1 MRRVVVLAALAFAAC
16 SSGSPIIPAGF
27 DGPVAVVPFM
37 GVNPA
42 KAGAGLV
49 PLLAVAS
56 FRSDELALVDPNFD
70 APVPAPNLSWALTV
84 PTLPRPSL
92 LASGSLEDGGADL
105 LVVAGSAPVVQVVG
119 TWLDP
124 DPNSDEVYGIA
135 ETLNFTPYV
144 GAGAQILS
152 LAVIPVPTGPP
163 TGSPPVAPTRSG
175 RVRLIVGIDGA
186 FDPSAPQPDRNTS
199 RLVVLDMVRKS
210 DGSIGPDG
218 PPAVKRLVPE
228 SIPSF
233 APVAVAMSPDNVHLY
248 IATRDIIHDSS
259 GRAVLGIAELDTS
272 PAASEIWPVRGFD
285 ARNSPT
291 TSVAAAFVGERS
303 ELAFFIFDGPKLRVY
318 ASLDF
323 SGCGSQRDIACGV
336 ATFDPALG
344 GLASDPAPPG
354 PPGSLVPRQSYRT
367 PFNIPSLPLAMG
379 IAHPAE
385 LPGSVAPSAPFG
397 SQVCYSPAVA
407 GVTLP
412 LCPNVTEIPGGPP
425 FNLEGFPQPFMVQA
439 PSSGQLWTSVV
450 GLVTAIDGLAYV
462 QDLGRYGP
470 VNALAML
477 SDPTSRTSAV
487 ASSAVGPLGPYGNSA
502 FFGFPPGTAAIGL
515 WQDHPTGAGT
525 PPTVVNATAD
535 LVAAT
540 IVWPGFTRDDHWLV
554 SYQGVLP
561 GFAQRRSVLGLAAD
575 GNLYVAIQDAAV
587 PSLDGELPASSY
599 WVTGAIVTR
608 PELGLHTL
616 ERDGAPGDIA
626 LFLLDNDPCPSTRP
640 NWIPTGQG
648 IPVYDPTKPPMAH
661 EAVLTSIIPENPD
674 LYPGGAM
681 RLVPAAGAA
690 MASEYAC
697 LVSWLQRPENVGW
710 VLTAF
715 RNNPPSTDYARGAWV
730 RAGGFLLAGAS
741 TGYAGRPVLDVRYN
755 LAWADESGISGEAL
769 LLARKARRFYY
780 ASAYPTR
787 EYAGFPEMTDPMQ
800 PGPALGFRLGRFCV
814 AALVGCD
821 PATSPP
827 ARDAGVDFYTQSG
840 FFAMS
845 RHPSNTSGGNFV
857 TSFDKSVFPGQEYRG
872 TVFYS
877 TFIGDALMMIP
888 PGLDVG
894 QTLTIR

>member
-27 DGPVAVVPFM
+27 DGPVAVVPFL

-42 KAGAGLV
+42 EPDAGLV

-70 APVPAPNLSWALTV
+70 APVPAPNLSWALTI

-92 LASGSLEDGGADL
+92 LASGSLEDGDADL
-105 LVVAGSAPVVQVVG
+105 LVVAGSAPIVQVVG
-119 TWLDP
+119 TWLDGAGG
-124 DPNSDEVYGIA
+124 YGIA
-135 ETLNFTPYV
+135 ETLNFSQEV
-144 GAGAQILS
+144 GAGSQVLS
-152 LAVIPVPTGPP
+152 LVVAPVPSGPP
-163 TGSPPVAPTRSG
+163 TGNPAMAEISVG
-175 RVRLIVGIDGA
+175 RVRLIVGVDDP
-186 FDPSAPQPDRNTS
+186 FDLTS
-199 RLVVLDMVRKS
+199 GKLVVLDMVRRP

-218 PPAVKRLVPE
+218 APVVKRLG
-228 SIPSF
+228 F
-233 APVAVAMSPDNVHLY
+233 APVAMATSPDNVHLY
-248 IATRDIIHDSS
+248 IATRDIIHDSFGS
-259 GRAVLGIAELDTS
+259 TVLGIAEVDTS
-272 PAASEIWPVRGFD
+272 PGTSAPWSVRGFD
-285 ARNSPT
+285 ARNAPT

-303 ELAFFIFDGPKLRVY
+303 ELSFFIFDEPKLRVY
-318 ASLDF
+318 AALDP

-344 GLASDPAPPG
+344 GLAADPAPPG
-354 PPGSLVPRQSYRT
+354 PPGSRVPRQSYRT
-367 PFNIPSLPLAMG
+367 PFIIPSFALAMG
-379 IAHPAE
+379 IAYPAQF
-385 LPGSVAPSAPFG
+385 PGSVAPSSPFG
-397 SQVCYSPAVA
+397 SQVCFSPNVA

-425 FNLEGFPQPFMVQA
+425 FNLNGVPQRFMLQA

-462 QDLGRYGP
+462 QDLGRFGP

-477 SDPTSRTSAV
+477 SDPTARTSAV
-487 ASSAVGPLGPYGNSA
+487 GSSAVGPVGPFGNSA
-502 FFGFPPGTAAIGL
+502 FFGFPPGTAAIGF
-515 WQDHPTGAGT
+515 WQDHPASSGAL
-525 PPTVVNATAD
+525 PTVVSASAD
-535 LVAAT
+535 LIAAT
-540 IVWPGFTRDDHWLV
+540 IVWPGFTRDDGWLV
-554 SYQGVLP
+554 SYQGVMP
-561 GFAQRRSVLGLAAD
+561 GFAQRRSVLGLTGD
-575 GNLYVAIQDAAV
+575 GHLYVAIQDAAV
-587 PSLDGELPASSY
+587 PSVNGELPASSY

-640 NWIPTGQG
+640 NWIPNGQSTA
-648 IPVYDPTKPPMAH
+648 VYDPTKPPMAH
-661 EAVLTSIIPENPD
+661 EAVLTSILPEDPD

-681 RLVPAAGAA
+681 RLVPAADAA

-697 LVSWLQRPENVGW
+697 LVSWFQQPDNVGW

-715 RNNPPSTDYARGAWV
+715 RNNPPSSDYARGTWV
-730 RAGGFLLAGAS
+730 RAGGFLLAGSS
-741 TGYAGRPVLDVRYN
+741 TGYSGRPVLDVRYD
-755 LAWADESGISGEAL
+755 LAWADESGLSGEAL

-814 AALVGCD
+814 PALTGCD

-827 ARDAGVDFYTQSG
+827 ARDAGVRFFTQSG
-840 FFAMS
+840 FISMS

-857 TSFDKSVFPGQEYRG
+857 TSFDKSIFPGQEYRG

>member
-1 MRRVVVLAALAFAAC
+1 VKRLVLLAALAFAAC

-27 DGPVAVVPFM
+27 HGPVAVVPFV
-37 GVNPA
+37 GINPA
-42 KAGAGLV
+42 EPQAGLV

-56 FRSDELALVDPNFD
+56 FRSDELGLVDPNLD
-70 APVPAPNLSWALTV
+70 APVPAPNVAWALSI

-92 LASGSLEDGGADL
+92 LASGSLHDGKADL
-105 LVVAGSAPVVQVVG
+105 LAVAGSAPSVQIVG
-119 TWLDP
+119 TWLDGTG
-124 DPNSDEVYGIA
+124 EYGVV
-135 ETLNFTPYV
+135 ETMNLSQEV
-144 GAGAQILS
+144 GAGSQILS
-152 LAVIPVPTGPP
+152 MVVAPVPAGPA
-163 TGSPPVAPTRSG
+163 TGSPAMAPVTSG
-175 RVRLIVGIDGA
+175 TVRLIVGVD
-186 FDPSAPQPDRNTS
+186 DPLDRTS
-199 RLVVLDMVRKS
+199 GKLVVLDMVRRP
-210 DGSIGPDG
+210 DGSIGPAG
-218 PPAVKRLVPE
+218 APVVKRLG
-228 SIPSF
+228 F
-233 APVAVAMSPDNVHLY
+233 GPVALAPSPDNVHLY
-248 IATRDIIHDSS
+248 IATRDFIHDSFGS
-259 GRAVLGIAELDTS
+259 VVLGLAEVDTS
-272 PAASEIWPVRGFD
+272 PGTSATWPIRGFD
-285 ARNSPT
+285 ARNAPT
-291 TSVAAAFVGERS
+291 TTVAAAFVGERS
-303 ELAFFIFDGPKLRVY
+303 EPAFFIFDEPKLRVY
-318 ASLDF
+318 ASLDP
-323 SGCGSQRDIACGV
+323 SGCGSQRDIDCGV

-354 PPGSLVPRQSYRT
+354 PPGSRVPRQSYRT
-367 PFNIPSLPLAMG
+367 PFNIPSLALAVG
-379 IAHPAE
+379 IAYPPE
-385 LPGSVAPSAPFG
+385 VPGSVAPSVPFG
-397 SQVCYSPAVA
+397 SQVCFSPAVA

-425 FNLEGFPQPFMVQA
+425 FNLEGFPQPFMLQA

-450 GLVTAIDGLAYV
+450 GLVTAVDGLAYV

-477 SDPTSRTSAV
+477 SDPTTRTSAV
-487 ASSAVGPLGPYGNSA
+487 GSNAVGPLGPYGNSA

-515 WQDHPTGAGT
+515 WQDHPTGSGAV
-525 PPTVVNATAD
+525 PTVASATAD

-561 GFAQRRSVLGLAAD
+561 GFTQRRSVLGLAAD

-587 PSLDGELPASSY
+587 PSLNGELPASSY

-640 NWIPTGQG
+640 NWVPAGQG
-648 IPVYDPTKPPMAH
+648 TPVYDPTRPPMAH

-681 RLVPAAGAA
+681 RLVPAADAA

-697 LVSWLQRPENVGW
+697 LVSWFRRPENVGW

-715 RNNPPSTDYARGAWV
+715 RNNPPSTDYARGTWV

-741 TGYAGRPVLDVRYN
+741 TGYAGRPVLDVRYD
-755 LAWADESGISGEAL
+755 LAWADESGLSGEAL

-780 ASAYPTR
+780 ASAYPTQQ
-787 EYAGFPEMTDPMQ
+787 YAGFPEMTDPMQ

-814 AALVGCD
+814 TALVGCN
-821 PATSPP
+821 AQTSPP

-840 FFAMS
+840 FVAMS